1 MFTHRFEALPR
12 ACQRW
17 GRAGA
22 LTGRVGAAEGP
33 PPVPDVSATLARFQR
48 MLDHYVDDEADTPV
62 DNSRVEE
69 LIVPLRSTR
78 AEAARNLLG
87 D

>member
-1 MFTHRFEALPR
+1 MREPPRSEASEVVLEL
-12 ACQRW
+12 
-17 GRAGA
+17 G
-22 LTGRVGAAEGP
+22 GP

-48 MLDHYVDDEADTPV
+48 MLDRHVDVEDETPV

-69 LIVPLRSTR
+69 LIVPLRSAR
-78 AEAARNLLG
+78 AEATRMLLG